1 MDVVRDVLDKIVVDR
16 NGREMGRVDGILV
29 EQGEGQPRITT
40 LLIGPSALGSR
51 LHPALGRLV
60 TTLERYLGVDRDRP
74 CSIKVGD
81 IEQMDQKI
89 QLRLTV
95 GETTVAAVEHLLR
108 KWIVKL
114 PGSQ

>member
-40 LLIGPSALGSR
+40 LLIGPSVLGSR
-51 LHPALGRLV
+51 LHPALGRWV
-60 TTLERYLGVDRDRP
+60 TTIERYLGVNRDQP
-74 CSIKVGD
+74 CRIGVDVVERVDSKV
-81 IEQMDQKI
+81 E
-89 QLRLTV
+89 LRLTI
-95 GETTVAAVEHLLR
+95 GETTAAAVEQLLR
-108 KWIVKL
+108 KWIIKL